1 MRWNELGKFLI
12 VALAIVGGFVM
23 YIRPLA
29 SSVKQGLDLQGG
41 THVVLQAVDTPQLK
55 VNDDALDRAT
65 HIIERRVNALGLT
78 EPVVQRQGRDRI
90 IVELPGV
97 KDPEK
102 AINMLGKTAML
113 EFKDPNNKTV
123 LTGTDLKD
131 AKAVVGNGNQPLVS
145 MEFSDEGG
153 QKFAD
158 VTARNVGK
166 RIAITLDGEVLTA
179 PVVQEAI
186 TGGRAQITGNRS
198 MEEAQHLAILLRS
211 GSLPV
216 KLEIIEN
223 RTVGPTLGQ
232 DSKEASQKAFLIGVA
247 GVFVFMIL
255 FYRLSGVVADI
266 ALLLYTMLLLLVMR
280 YLNATL
286 TLPGMAGI
294 ILSIGMAVDANVL
307 IFERFKEEIR
317 TGKTLRKAMDNG
329 FGRAL
334 VTILDSNIT
343 TLMACAVLFYLGTGE
358 PHGFW
363 HLRSESRGG
372 GKMKNFS
379 IVRNWKIFF
388 AITIIG
394 LMIGY
399 GSMIFRGFNLGID
412 FTGGSIMD
420 LKFEKAV
427 QVAQVR
433 EVLGKHNLGGA
444 IIQLESN
451 DSAATS
457 SQGVLIR
464 TPVIA
469 DNDRTTVMQDME
481 KSLGK
486 FEIRRVENVGA
497 TIGGELIQQAAIA
510 IFLSWVLMVLYI
522 TIRFQLN
529 FALAAIIALIIDV
542 SVTLSWFSLL
552 QLEIDSTFVAALLTV
567 VGYSVNGTI
576 VIFDRIR
583 ENLKVHRR
591 TETVTDM
598 IDNSIKSTLTRTI
611 YTTITTLFAIVAIFL
626 FGGETIHNFSFAML
640 VGCCSGAYTSILLA
654 GTIWLFLQHKKAGE

>member
-1 MRWNELGKFLI
+1 
-12 VALAIVGGFVM
+12 
-23 YIRPLA
+23 
-29 SSVKQGLDLQGG
+29 
-41 THVVLQAVDTPQLK
+41 
-55 VNDDALDRAT
+55 
-65 HIIERRVNALGLT
+65 
-78 EPVVQRQGRDRI
+78 
-90 IVELPGV
+90 
-97 KDPEK
+97 
-102 AINMLGKTAML
+102 
-113 EFKDPNNKTV
+113 
-123 LTGTDLKD
+123 
-131 AKAVVGNGNQPLVS
+131 
-145 MEFSDEGG
+145 
-153 QKFAD
+153 
-158 VTARNVGK
+158 
-166 RIAITLDGEVLTA
+166 
-179 PVVQEAI
+179 
-186 TGGRAQITGNRS
+186 
-198 MEEAQHLAILLRS
+198 
-211 GSLPV
+211 
-216 KLEIIEN
+216 
-223 RTVGPTLGQ
+223 
-232 DSKEASQKAFLIGVA
+232 
-247 GVFVFMIL
+247 
-255 FYRLSGVVADI
+255 
-266 ALLLYTMLLLLVMR
+266 
-280 YLNATL
+280 
-286 TLPGMAGI
+286 
-294 ILSIGMAVDANVL
+294 
-307 IFERFKEEIR
+307 
-317 TGKTLRKAMDNG
+317 
-329 FGRAL
+329 
-334 VTILDSNIT
+334 
-343 TLMACAVLFYLGTGE
+343 
-358 PHGFW
+358 
-363 HLRSESRGG
+363 
-372 GKMKNFS
+372 MKNFS

-444 IIQLESN
+444 IIQLESS

-469 DNDRTTVMQDME
+469 DQDRTAVMQDME

-486 FEIRRVENVGA
+486 FDIRRVENVGA

-591 TETVTDM
+591 SETVTDM

-654 GTIWLFLQHKKAGE
+654 GTIWLFLQHKRAGQ

>member
-1 MRWNELGKFLI
+1 
-12 VALAIVGGFVM
+12 
-23 YIRPLA
+23 
-29 SSVKQGLDLQGG
+29 
-41 THVVLQAVDTPQLK
+41 
-55 VNDDALDRAT
+55 
-65 HIIERRVNALGLT
+65 
-78 EPVVQRQGRDRI
+78 
-90 IVELPGV
+90 
-97 KDPEK
+97 
-102 AINMLGKTAML
+102 
-113 EFKDPNNKTV
+113 
-123 LTGTDLKD
+123 
-131 AKAVVGNGNQPLVS
+131 
-145 MEFSDEGG
+145 
-153 QKFAD
+153 
-158 VTARNVGK
+158 
-166 RIAITLDGEVLTA
+166 
-179 PVVQEAI
+179 
-186 TGGRAQITGNRS
+186 
-198 MEEAQHLAILLRS
+198 
-211 GSLPV
+211 
-216 KLEIIEN
+216 
-223 RTVGPTLGQ
+223 
-232 DSKEASQKAFLIGVA
+232 
-247 GVFVFMIL
+247 
-255 FYRLSGVVADI
+255 
-266 ALLLYTMLLLLVMR
+266 
-280 YLNATL
+280 
-286 TLPGMAGI
+286 
-294 ILSIGMAVDANVL
+294 
-307 IFERFKEEIR
+307 
-317 TGKTLRKAMDNG
+317 
-329 FGRAL
+329 
-334 VTILDSNIT
+334 
-343 TLMACAVLFYLGTGE
+343 
-358 PHGFW
+358 
-363 HLRSESRGG
+363 
-372 GKMKNFS
+372 MKNFS

-394 LMIGY
+394 LIIGY

-611 YTTITTLFAIVAIFL
+611 YTTVTTLFAIVAIFL